1 MIITFTSGTV
11 HSTTDFVHLLLSYL
25 VIFKPLHCHFL
36 LEEFRPFSFAPR
48 ARDLTG
54 K

>member
-1 MIITFTSGTV
+1 MIITFTSGTL
-11 HSTTDFVHLLLSYL
+11 DYQLSYISYYF
-25 VIFKPLHCHFL
+25 VIFKSLHCHFL